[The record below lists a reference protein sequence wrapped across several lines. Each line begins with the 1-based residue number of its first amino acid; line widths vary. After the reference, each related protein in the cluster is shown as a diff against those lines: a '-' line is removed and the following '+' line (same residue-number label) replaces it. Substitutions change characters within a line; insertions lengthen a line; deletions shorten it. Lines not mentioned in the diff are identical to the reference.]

1 MRRHRQGPISE
12 THSARAVILDA
23 VGVLS
28 LFVLLFAVLHLPIM
42 A

>member
-1 MRRHRQGPISE
+1 MRKHTPRTKDEAR
-12 THSARAVILDA
+12 TARAVIMDA

-28 LFVLLFAVLHLPIM
+28 LFVLLFAVLHLPIV